1 MRWSILVFAAAACSD
16 GGGPGPDPHDTAA
29 AGYSWQIPDGFP
41 IPRVPVDNPMT
52 DDKVE
57 LGRTLF
63 YDPRL
68 SGNGRQRCAD
78 CHLQRYAFTDGKV
91 LPLGSTGQPG
101 RRNSPSIVNTA
112 YAGSLTLADPT
123 VGALED
129 QIPKPMFGE
138 DPVEL
143 GLADAEDVVWSNLDL
158 DPKYQ
163 GLFEAAWP
171 DDPTVTRDRV
181 VDSLAAFVRSVIS
194 ADSPYDRYLAGDD
207 AAMSDSAKRGLT
219 LFSSERLGC
228 TQCHGTFLLS
238 NNIDYEGLPA
248 PQVVFHNDG
257 LYDIDGTGAYPPND
271 TGLMRV
277 TGLAT
282 DMGRFKPPSLRNVAV
297 TAPYFHDGSAAT
309 LDEVIDSYE
318 RGGRLLTDGPDAG
331 DGSQNPYKSG
341 FITGFTLT
349 ADERAD
355 LIEFLNAL
363 TDQSLLTNPRWSDPW
378 VWSP

>member
-1 MRWSILVFAAAACSD
+1 MFWSILAACSD
-16 GGGPGPDPHDTAA
+16 GGNGPDPHDTAA
-29 AGYSWQIPDGFP
+29 VDYAWQLPAGFP
-41 IPRVPVDNPMT
+41 VPRVPDDNPMS

-57 LGRTLF
+57 LGKYLF

-68 SGNGRQRCAD
+68 SGNGQQRCAD

-101 RRNSPSIVNTA
+101 RRNAPTIVNTA

-123 VGALED
+123 VSTLEE
-129 QIPKPMFGE
+129 QIPKPMYGD

-143 GLADAEDVVWSNLDL
+143 GLTGIDDKVWSNLEL
-158 DPKYQ
+158 DSKYQ
-163 GLFEAAWP
+163 GLFRAAWP
-171 DDPTVTRDRV
+171 EDPTITRDKV

-207 AAMSDSAKRGLT
+207 AAMSEPAKRGLA

-238 NNIDYEGLPA
+238 GNVDYDGLPV
-248 PQVVFHNDG
+248 PQMVFHNDG
-257 LYDIDGTGAYPPND
+257 LYDIGGTGSYPTSD

-297 TAPYFHDGSAAT
+297 TAPYFHDGSAET
-309 LDEVIDSYE
+309 LDDVIDSYE
-318 RGGRLLTDGPDAG
+318 RGGRLLIDGPDAG
-331 DGSQNPYKSG
+331 DGALNPYKSG
-341 FITGFTLT
+341 FVTGFELT
-349 ADERAD
+349 EDERAD
-355 LIEFLNAL
+355 LLAFFDAL
-363 TDQSLLTNPRWSDPW
+363 TDQSVITNPRWSDPW
-378 VWSP
+378 TWAP